1 MNMNCSG
8 HSELR
13 DPDWYDPDRSLARAR
28 NPIIDADTA
37 SRMHNSLA
45 SLNVDGLTIAEMND
59 QSFNHFSVRSLPVVS
74 SSANAVTRIATAPDA
89 PWNESTRSL
98 RVTSG
103 VSASNN
109 IPTMS
114 SVRTSRATKPPP
126 GVSALDHLQ
135 NSLSNIMVS
144 AASPNNG
151 LPHDIVALEDDSEY
165 DSLAGDQDDS
175 LNGSFVSLRLADV
188 MNSGNEYNEMDE
200 TAHAGNVR
208 TPSTQS
214 RTVNHYQL
222 PMSPLRSPIRSSQSY
237 RHAKTDSNLNSSYA
251 SARSAPS
258 PTRSVSARYRH
269 YSAAAM
275 NEAPSFSTLD
285 EHTEYYN
292 DGCDLGDNEDDN
304 NTEIIKVLRTQIDTL
319 KHELLKQ
326 QEQNQ
331 KLIHQYE
338 YKNQISQLLPM
349 DSIVQNGGGG
359 GFFSCG
365 NESFVSTRSAYHH
378 GRNNNHRNVSSCE
391 KNTDDFT
398 QRESFL
404 QQQKQLSDAEL
415 GIIGSIAALKSTMF
429 KPQGGDKE
437 NREVNNIVRH
447 EQQPVSPES
456 DDSNNNANDD
466 DNASI
471 SLLDEL
477 VLCEL
482 EAHIKAYQRI
492 SKMQFEALYQQYE
505 QLQAKVSEQN
515 TRIAELEC
523 QINEK

>member
-28 NPIIDADTA
+28 NLESDNA

-45 SLNVDGLTIAEMND
+45 SLNVDGLTISDMNE

-74 SSANAVTRIATAPDA
+74 SSSNAVTRIATAPDA

-98 RVTSG
+98 RTAAG

-109 IPTMS
+109 ITAIN
-114 SVRTSRATKPPP
+114 SVRTSRVTKPPP

-135 NSLSNIMVS
+135 NSLTNIMVS
-144 AASPNNG
+144 AVSSNNG

-165 DSLAGDQDDS
+165 DSLAGDQEDS

-188 MNSGNEYNEMDE
+188 MNSGNDHNEMDE
-200 TAHAGNVR
+200 TAHAGNVHR
-208 TPSTQS
+208 TQS
-214 RTVNHYQL
+214 RTTNQYQA
-222 PMSPLRSPIRSSQSY
+222 PVSPLRSPMRLSHSY
-237 RHAKTDSNLNSSYA
+237 RHTQTDSNLNGSYA

-258 PTRSVSARYRH
+258 PTRAGSARHRH
-269 YSAAAM
+269 YNAGAI
-275 NEAPSFSTLD
+275 NEEPSFSTLD

-304 NTEIIKVLRTQIDTL
+304 NMEIIKVLRTQIDTL

-338 YKNQISQLLPM
+338 YKNQMSQFLPM
-349 DSIVQNGGGG
+349 DSIVQNGAG

-365 NESFVSTRSAYHH
+365 NESFVSTRSAY
-378 GRNNNHRNVSSCE
+378 NHSRHNRTVRSES
-391 KNTDDFT
+391 NMDDFT
-398 QRESFL
+398 HSESFL

-415 GIIGSIAALKSTMF
+415 GIIGSIAALKSSMF
-429 KPQGGDKE
+429 KQHGEKE
-437 NREVNNIVRH
+437 NREVKNVVSI

-456 DDSNNNANDD
+456 DDSNNNINDD

-482 EAHIKAYQRI
+482 EAHIKASQRI
-492 SKMQFEALYQQYE
+492 SKLQFEELYHHHE
-505 QLQAKVSEQN
+505 QLKAEVSDQK
-515 TRIAELEC
+515 TRIMELEL
-523 QINEK
+523 QLSEK